1 MPFTVK
7 TKTRSGYLIAF
18 ILLLVSY
25 FLIFYTVQNLIK
37 GTKAVTHT
45 YSIINKLESLKSE
58 VMEAE
63 TGARGFVLTSDERF
77 LEPYTRA
84 IKAIPIIY
92 EDLKDESYESS
103 DQQAKLALLY
113 TVIERK
119 LAIMADGI
127 RQFREAGLNR
137 TPEMQARREASR
149 VAMDSIRMLIGQLES
164 KEQQAMTDHT
174 VTLTGSF
181 NNTDVIAL
189 ISLAI
194 AILTIIYSLYTY
206 NRENKAKEIADGKAQ
221 QYQKELEN
229 KLQEL
234 EQVNA
239 ELKELK
245 TIEKFAATGRIAR
258 TIAHEVRNPLTN
270 ISLATEQLSEA
281 ASASQNEESPFLL
294 DMIRRNA
301 TRINQLVSD
310 LLHSTRFAQLDF
322 VKVDINRVVDET
334 LEMAR
339 DRIDLNHIHVDKKY
353 MRANCLVAVDPE
365 KLKLALL
372 NIIVNAIESMEK
384 EKGVLTIRTS
394 VEGDKCLI
402 EISDNGGGMDEDALQ
417 KIFEPYFTTKSKGAG
432 LGLTNT
438 QNIILNHRGNIS
450 VSSQAGEG
458 TTFSVALSLNEV
470 PQMS

>member
-7 TKTRSGYLIAF
+7 TRTRSGYLIAF

-25 FLIFYTVQNLIK
+25 FFIFYTVQKLIS

-45 YSIINKLESLKSE
+45 YAIINRLESLKAK
-58 VMEAE
+58 VAEAE

-77 LEPYTRA
+77 LEPYTDA
-84 IKAIPIIY
+84 IKTIPTVYSELQKEVGDNQEQQDKIAQVRSQI
-92 EDLKDESYESS
+92 ELK
-103 DQQAKLALLY
+103 L
-113 TVIERK
+113 R
-119 LAIMADGI
+119 IMADGI
-127 RQFREAGLNR
+127 RQFREAGLIR
-137 TPEMQARREASR
+137 TPQMTANREASR
-149 VAMDSIRMLIGQLES
+149 LAMDSIRHLINDLEV
-164 KEQQAMTDHT
+164 KEKDKMSERTL
-174 VTLTGSF
+174 TLTGTF
-181 NNTDVIAL
+181 NNTDIIAL

-194 AILTIIYSLYTY
+194 AVLTIIYSLYTY
-206 NRENKAKEIADGKAQ
+206 NRENKAKEIADGKAL
-221 QYQKELEN
+221 QYQKELES
-229 KLQEL
+229 KLKEL

-281 ASASQNEESPFLL
+281 ASAAQNEDSPFLL

-301 TRINQLVSD
+301 NRINQLVSD

-322 VKVDINRVVDET
+322 VKVDINQLVDET

-339 DRIDLNHIHVDKKY
+339 DRIDLNHIRVEKKY
-353 MRANCLVAVDPE
+353 LRGQCLVAVDPE

-384 EKGVLTIRTS
+384 EKGVLTIRTT
-394 VEGDKCLI
+394 VEGDKCMI
-402 EISDNGGGMDEDALQ
+402 EIGDNGGGMDDDALQ
-417 KIFEPYFTTKSKGAG
+417 KIFEPYFTTKMKGTG

-450 VSSQAGEG
+450 ATSKAGKG
-458 TTFSVALSLNEV
+458 TTFSVALNLNESLQ
-470 PQMS
+470 PT

>member
-18 ILLLVSY
+18 VLLLVSY
-25 FLIFYTVQNLIK
+25 FLIFVTVQKLTK

-45 YSIINKLESLKSE
+45 YSIINKLEALKAK
-58 VMEAE
+58 VAEAE

-77 LEPYTRA
+77 LEPYTEA
-84 IKAIPIIY
+84 IKEIPGIHSELQKEVGDNREQLDRLANLKSQI
-92 EDLKDESYESS
+92 DLK
-103 DQQAKLALLY
+103 LG
-113 TVIERK
+113 
-119 LAIMADGI
+119 IMADGI
-127 RQFREAGLNR
+127 RQFREAGLIR
-137 TPEMQARREASR
+137 TPQMSANRERSR
-149 VAMDSIRMLIGQLES
+149 QAMDSIRHLIDTLEGT
-164 KEQQAMTDHT
+164 EQHLMSERT
-174 VTLTGSF
+174 VILTGTF
-181 NNTDVIAL
+181 NNTDIIAL
-189 ISLAI
+189 VSLAI

-206 NRENKAKEIADGKAQ
+206 NRESKAKEIADGKVM

-281 ASASQNEESPFLL
+281 SAAAQNEESPFLL

-301 TRINQLVSD
+301 NRINQLVSD

-322 VKVDINRVVDET
+322 VKVDINQLVDET
-334 LEMAR
+334 LEMAK
-339 DRIDLNHIHVDKKY
+339 DRIELNHIRVEKKY
-353 MRANCLVAVDPE
+353 LREKCMVPVDPE

-372 NIIVNAIESMEK
+372 NIIVNAIEAMEK
-384 EKGVLTIRTS
+384 EKGVLTIQTA
-394 VEGDKCLI
+394 VEGDKCVI
-402 EISDNGGGMDEDALQ
+402 QISDNGSGMDDDALQ
-417 KIFEPYFTTKSKGAG
+417 KVFEPYFTTKMKGTG

-450 VSSQAGEG
+450 ATSQAGRG
-458 TTFSVALSLNEV
+458 TTFFVVLGLNETAQPV
-470 PQMS
+470 

>member
-137 TPEMQARREASR
+137 TPEMLARREASR

-206 NRENKAKEIADGKAQ
+206 NRENKAKEIADGKAL